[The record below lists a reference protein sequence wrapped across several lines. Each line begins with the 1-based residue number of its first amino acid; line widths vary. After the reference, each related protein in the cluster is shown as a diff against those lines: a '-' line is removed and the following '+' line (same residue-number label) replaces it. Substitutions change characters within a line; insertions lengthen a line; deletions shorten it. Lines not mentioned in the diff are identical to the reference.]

1 MKMTKL
7 IGLTLTAI
15 LVISVSITS
24 IYVYY
29 RFRNESSEEKVFFGV
44 TYGQD
49 SVDEARLLIDKVK
62 NYTNL
67 FIIDSYTITTNNT
80 SPQVLNEICDYAAKA
95 NLHFIVYFFSFLSGE
110 WQQEWLDT
118 AKQTWGEKFLGI
130 YLRDE
135 PGGRQIDSAS
145 TVRNAS
151 NYSEAADEFVQLFS
165 SSFSMQF
172 LHIRDVPVFTSDY
185 ALYWFDYLAGC
196 DCIFVELIGTND
208 TSKVRQIDLCRGAAD
223 VQGKEWGAILTY
235 TSNDVLPYLE
245 NGTAMLQ
252 DMLTAYSAG
261 AKFIVIFNY
270 PVYPETNPYGIL
282 TEGQFD
288 SMKDFWNQ
296 IHSCQ
301 KDTFGKAAAQVALVL
316 PKDYG
321 WGMRTSTDKIWGLW
335 EPDNLSPLIW
345 AKMNELL
352 EMYQLRLDIIYN
364 DTSFAFNEKYSK
376 IYYWNT

>member
-7 IGLTLTAI
+7 VGLTFLTI

-29 RFRNESSEEKVFFGV
+29 RFRNEGSEEKFFFGV
-44 TYGQD
+44 AYGQD
-49 SVDEARLLIDKVK
+49 TVEETKLLIDKVK

-80 SPQVLNEICDYAAKA
+80 NPQVLNEICDYAAKA

-135 PGGRQIDSAS
+135 PGGRQIDLAQ

-151 NYSEAADEFVQLFS
+151 NYSEAADEFVQVFS

-172 LHIRDVPVFTSDY
+172 LHSKDVPVFTSDY

-196 DCIFVELIGTND
+196 DCVFVELVGTNV
-208 TSKVRQIDLCRGAAD
+208 TSKIRQIDLCRGAAD
-223 VQGKEWGAILTY
+223 VQGKQWGAIITY
-235 TSNDVLPYLE
+235 TPNDVPPYLE

-252 DMLTAYSAG
+252 DMLTAYHAG
-261 AKFIVIFNY
+261 AKFIVVFNY

-282 TEGQFD
+282 TEDQFD
-288 SMKDFWNQ
+288 AMKDFWNQ
-296 IHSCQ
+296 THSGQ
-301 KDTFGKAAAQVALVL
+301 KSTFGTANAQVALVL

-321 WGMRTSTDKIWGLW
+321 WGMRNSTDKIWGLW
-335 EPDNLSPLIW
+335 DSDSLSPLVW
-345 AKMNELL
+345 AKTNELL
-352 EMYQLRLDIIYN
+352 KMYELKLDVIYN
-364 DTSFAFNEKYSK
+364 DTSFDFNGKYSK
-376 IYYWNT
+376 IYY

>member
-110 WQQEWLDT
+110 WQQEWLDI

-235 TSNDVLPYLE
+235 TSNDAPPYLE
-245 NGTAMLQ
+245 NGTAMLT
-252 DMLTAYSAG
+252 DMLTAYRAG
-261 AKFIVIFNY
+261 AKYIIVFNY
-270 PVYPETNPYGIL
+270 PTYPETNPYGIL

-301 KDTFGKAAAQVALVL
+301 KDTFGKATAQVALVL